1 MPVAASRGLKAWIWP
16 RPPESTAW
24 VAEFVVLGR
33 IFFNVASS
41 TAGGSRMSADS
52 AAVTRIVEAFAECW
66 NRHDMNA
73 FAELFAPD
81 AEFVNVVG
89 LWWKGRAEIK
99 AAHEFTH
106 QTLFKNSRLTLVEL
120 STRFPT
126 PQIAI
131 VRCRWRLVGHVT
143 PQGIPL
149 PERQGVLLN
158 VLRQQDGKWF
168 IIDSQNTDII
178 EGVASRPQ

>member
-1 MPVAASRGLKAWIWP
+1 MA
-16 RPPESTAW
+16 
-24 VAEFVVLGR
+24 
-33 IFFNVASS
+33 
-41 TAGGSRMSADS
+41 
-52 AAVTRIVEAFAECW
+52 AAVIRVVEAFAECW

-73 FAELFAPD
+73 FADLFAPD

-106 QTLFKNSRLTLVEL
+106 TTLFKNSRLTLAEV

-131 VRCRWRLVGHVT
+131 ARCRWNLVGHVT
-143 PQGIPL
+143 PEGMPL
-149 PERQGVLLN
+149 PERTGVLLN
-158 VLRQQDGKWF
+158 VLQQQGGKWR